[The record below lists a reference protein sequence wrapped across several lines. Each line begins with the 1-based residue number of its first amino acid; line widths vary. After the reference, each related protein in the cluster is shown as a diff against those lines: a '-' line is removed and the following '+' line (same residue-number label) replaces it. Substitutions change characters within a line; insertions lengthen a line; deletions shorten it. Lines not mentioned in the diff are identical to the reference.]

1 MSSALSMDAFIA
13 SFAYG
18 SDKIKIPMISIQIIN
33 LPCSSILGISLLAG
47 SLIRP
52 YIPPWLTTVICFSLL
67 FILGIIKLLD
77 SINKTFIRKHNDIN
91 KEIHFS
97 MFNLRFVL
105 SLYADPEDA
114 DQDHSKI
121 ISPSEAVSLGT
132 AISLDGIAVGFGAA
146 LENVNPMV
154 VVLCSL
160 VTNTLLVF
168 LGSFSGRKVAQK
180 LPFDVSWLSGAILI
194 ILAFTKVF

>member
-1 MSSALSMDAFIA
+1 MDAFIA

-18 SDKIKIPMISIQIIN
+18 SDKIKIPMISVQVINII
-33 LPCSSILGISLLAG
+33 CSSILGLSLLAG

-52 YIPPWLTTVICFSLL
+52 FVAPWLTTVICFSLL

-77 SINKTFIRKHNDIN
+77 SLIKTFIRKHNDMN
-91 KEIHFS
+91 KQIHFS
-97 MFNLRFVL
+97 MFSLRFVL
-105 SLYADPEDA
+105 SLYVDPEDA

-132 AISLDGIAVGFGAA
+132 ALSLDGMAVGFGAA
-146 LENVNPMV
+146 LGNINPMA

-180 LPFDVSWLSGAILI
+180 LPFNVSWLSGVILI
-194 ILAFTKVF
+194 ILAFSKLF